1 MRKLVLAA
9 AALMMTATANASVT
23 QASPQ
28 KICPERYNAENA
40 SGTIPY
46 RMSKTNYIN
55 QCTGSIRRA
64 AKLEQELADGTA
76 ATDDVG
82 ANEVTPRDN
91 TRETRRHDQQ
101 ALARTNHAE
110 PRPERQLVSVPP
122 HRRCPSSVSPPSRR
136 ATFSHLATGEG
147 QCNS

>member
-9 AALMMTATANASVT
+9 AALTMTATANASVT

-28 KICPERYNAENA
+28 KICLERYNAENA

-46 RMSKTNYIN
+46 RMSKATYIN
-55 QCTGSIRRA
+55 QCIGSIRRA

-82 ANEVTPRDN
+82 ANEVTPAAAN
-91 TRETRRHDQQ
+91 AKPAATTNKP
-101 ALARTNHAE
+101 ARVQTTLSLG
-110 PRPERQLVSVPP
+110 PKGS
-122 HRRCPSSVSPPSRR
+122 
-136 ATFSHLATGEG
+136 
-147 QCNS
+147 